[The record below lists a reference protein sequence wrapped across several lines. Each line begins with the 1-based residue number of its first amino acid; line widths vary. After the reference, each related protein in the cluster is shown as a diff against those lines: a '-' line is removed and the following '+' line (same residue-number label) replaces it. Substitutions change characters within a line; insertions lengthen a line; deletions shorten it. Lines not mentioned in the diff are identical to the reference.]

1 MLKKIKSWITY
12 TRIIAL
18 GFIGVILLG
27 TILLSLPFAA
37 RDGHITPFIDTLFTA
52 TSATAV
58 TGLVVFDTFQH
69 WSLFGQIVILGMIQ
83 IGGIGFMTIV
93 TLFSMVLKR
102 NISLHERILLSQSA
116 GTLTL
121 SGVVRLIRRIT
132 LGTFLMEGIGAIILA
147 FRFCPKMGFLEGIYN
162 AIFHSVS
169 AFCNAGFDIMG
180 KYSEFSSLTAFSDDI
195 LVNIVLM
202 LLIVIGGI
210 GFIVWN
216 DIIKSRFN
224 FKKYML
230 HSKIVLS
237 ATLFLILSG
246 AILFFIFEYNSAF
259 ANQTLGNKVTMSFF
273 QSITTRTAGFNTADI
288 NSLSESGNILTRILM
303 FIGGSPGSTAGGIKT
318 TTFVVLVFGVI
329 SSSRHTPSIN
339 LFRKRLDENIVKQ
352 ASAIFTIY
360 ICAIL
365 VATMIICAIQPFS
378 MKDVVFEVIS
388 ASGTVGLSS
397 GITPDLNILSKI
409 IIIFLM
415 FGGRVGGLTLA
426 LVLAE
431 KRVHVPIDRPT
442 EKLLIG

>member
-1 MLKKIKSWITY
+1 MLEKIKSWITY

-180 KYSEFSSLTAFSDDI
+180 KYREFSSLTAFSDDI

-273 QSITTRTAGFNTADI
+273 QSITTRTAGFNTADL
-288 NSLSESGNILTRILM
+288 NTLSESGNILTRILM